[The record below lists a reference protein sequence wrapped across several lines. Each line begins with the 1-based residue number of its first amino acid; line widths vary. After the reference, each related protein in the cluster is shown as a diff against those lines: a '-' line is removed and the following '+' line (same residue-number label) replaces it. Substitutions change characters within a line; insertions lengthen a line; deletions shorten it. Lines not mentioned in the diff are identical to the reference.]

1 MKGMRILITG
11 VTGRIGANLAA
22 QLIAGGHRV
31 RGLVWP
37 RDPRVENLKKMGVEL
52 QDGSITE
59 AADLAR
65 AVEGIDVIYH
75 LGAAF
80 QGGGPFTDEEY
91 FEINVRGTFNVLE
104 AARRAAGLR
113 QLLFASSDALYDK
126 YVPGGMEHPI
136 TEETPRLPRG
146 AYAVSKALGEELGLG
161 YARSYGVPVTVLRFA
176 MVRAADEILS
186 FPQFFL
192 SQTKDTYGEL
202 AVLWAGD
209 EKLVVLKDGEGRP
222 FKKHIADV
230 RDIVHGCICALGK
243 ERALGSV
250 YQLAGPRA
258 FTWDEAVY
266 RLGELLDL
274 PVVEATVEGVPTYY
288 EFDLSKAQEEI
299 GFAPRYDIVQMISD
313 ALCYRR
319 GEDLGV
325 LAHG

>member
-1 MKGMRILITG
+1 MHILVTG
-11 VTGRIGANLAA
+11 ITGRIGANLAA
-22 QLIAGGHRV
+22 KLLGDGHRV
-31 RGLVWP
+31 RGLVWS

-52 QDGSITE
+52 EDGSITKP
-59 AADLAR
+59 ADLAR
-65 AVEGIDVIYH
+65 AVEGVEVIYH

-91 FEINVRGTFNVLE
+91 FEINARGTFNVLE
-104 AARRAAGLR
+104 AARSASGLR

-126 YVPGGMEHPI
+126 YVPGGMERPI
-136 TEETPRLPRG
+136 TEDCPRLPRG
-146 AYAVSKALGEELGLG
+146 AYALSKALGEELCLG
-161 YARSYGVPVTVLRFA
+161 YARSYAVPVTVLRFA

-202 AVLWAGD
+202 AALWQG
-209 EKLVVLKDGEGRP
+209 EEQLVVLKDSRGRP

-230 RDIVHGCICALGK
+230 RDIVHGCLCALGK
-243 ERALGSV
+243 ERALGAV

-266 RLGELLDL
+266 RLAELLNL
-274 PVVEATVEGVPTYY
+274 PVLEASVQGVPTHY
-288 EFDLSKAQEEI
+288 EFDLGKAQREI
-299 GFAPRYDIVQMISD
+299 GFDPRFDMVQMISD
-313 ALCYRR
+313 ALRYQR

-325 LAHG
+325 LPHG